1 MLLYQPLLYN
11 LKTTQD
17 FNCLNGNFLPFKH
30 NIYNFTYITGNR
42 MKILAIGRNFS
53 DHIKEL
59 NNEPSEEPVIFSKPD
74 TAILKNNAPFY
85 MPDFSSNIQYEVEL
99 IIRINKEGKNID
111 EKFAHKYFNEIG
123 IGIDFTARDLQQKA
137 KEKGLPWT
145 LAKGFNG
152 SAPISEFLPI
162 SQFPDLNNISFSL
175 LVNGQQR
182 QLGNTKNMLH
192 NFSAIISYISKFITL
207 KKGDIIFTGT
217 PSGVD
222 KIKTGDLLEAFVENQ
237 KLLEVEIK

>member
-1 MLLYQPLLYN
+1 
-11 LKTTQD
+11 
-17 FNCLNGNFLPFKH
+17 
-30 NIYNFTYITGNR
+30 

-59 NNEPSEEPVIFSKPD
+59 KNEPSEEPVIFSKPD

-85 MPDFSSNIQYEVEL
+85 MPDFSSNIHYEVEL
-99 IIRINKEGKNID
+99 ILKIDKEGKCIE

-152 SAPISEFLPI
+152 SAPISEFLPV
-162 SQFPDLNNISFSL
+162 STFPDLNNINFSL
-175 LVNGQQR
+175 LVNGVKKQE
-182 QLGNTKNMLH
+182 GNTKLMLH
-192 NFSAIISYISKFITL
+192 NFASIISYISKFITL
-207 KKGDIIFTGT
+207 KKGDILFTGT
-217 PSGVD
+217 PAGVD
-222 KIKTGDLLEAFVENQ
+222 KINIGDKLEAYIEDK